1 MKQSQRTQTARRP
14 YLFRSKVKGT
24 DAKADF
30 RVVHH
35 HLHLA
40 AVAVGHRPP
49 VLRQVLGEG
58 VKQQSTL
65 PCLVVKL
72 AVDAQWCL
80 GGQQA
85 HDSRSVRLLALDLRF
100 AK

>member
-1 MKQSQRTQTARRP
+1 MKQSLRTQTTRPP
-14 YLFRSKVKGT
+14 YLFRSKVKST
-24 DAKADF
+24 DAEADF
-30 RVVHH
+30 RVVHYY
-35 HLHLA
+35 LHLA
-40 AVAVGHRPP
+40 AVAVGHGPP
-49 VLRQVLGEG
+49 VLRQVLGKG

-85 HDSRSVRLLALDLRF
+85 HDSRSVRLLASDLRF